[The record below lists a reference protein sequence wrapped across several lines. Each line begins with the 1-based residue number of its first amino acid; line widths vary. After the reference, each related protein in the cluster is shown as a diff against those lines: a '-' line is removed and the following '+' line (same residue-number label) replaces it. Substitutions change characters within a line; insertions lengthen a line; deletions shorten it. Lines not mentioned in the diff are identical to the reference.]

1 MKLGLVVTLGVLVA
15 GHPCPVRALD
25 CARASLPVDKLIC
38 TTPNLKAADAAMSS
52 AYFKLLRETTDQQF
66 REALVKS
73 QRRWLEVRSHGPDR
87 YGQAEDDK
95 TDDREVLL
103 QITLNRL
110 AFLQKAGPVH
120 AMERERQIASGDSGG
135 PFAGYK
141 TFCVLLPPPYGSWA
155 YGCWGEAHRQN
166 GDRICSV
173 GLQWASGHMSEN
185 RLVSVLK
192 DGVLRPVA
200 TCSISPDSTSA
211 PCPEPGDNATIWG
224 DARWNMNPAS
234 SDDLPTPHADDL
246 WNYDPDIEVDKID
259 QPWMHDCLFAASY
272 PPANSGR
279 ADPAAR
285 K

>member
-1 MKLGLVVTLGVLVA
+1 MKLGLVLAVGVLVV
-15 GHPCPVRALD
+15 GHSCPAPALD

-38 TTPNLKAADAAMSS
+38 ATPDLKKADAEMSA

-66 REALVKS
+66 HEALVKS

-103 QITLNRL
+103 QITRNRL
-110 AFLQKAGPVH
+110 DFLQKAGPVH
-120 AMERERQIASGDSGG
+120 AMERERRVASGDSGG

-141 TFCVLLPPPYGSWA
+141 TSCVLLPPPYGSWT

-173 GLQWASGHMSEN
+173 GMQWASGHISEN

-192 DGVLRPVA
+192 DGAPQPVA
-200 TCSISPDSTSA
+200 TCSRSPDSTDA
-211 PCPEPGDNATIWG
+211 PCPEPGDSATIRG
-224 DARWNMNPAS
+224 DVRWNMNPVS
-234 SDDLPTPHADDL
+234 SSDLPTPHADDL
-246 WNYDPDIEVDKID
+246 WKYDRDRSVVGARLPVRID
-259 QPWMHDCLFAASY
+259 LSTY
-272 PPANSGR
+272 G
-279 ADPAAR
+279 
-285 K
+285 